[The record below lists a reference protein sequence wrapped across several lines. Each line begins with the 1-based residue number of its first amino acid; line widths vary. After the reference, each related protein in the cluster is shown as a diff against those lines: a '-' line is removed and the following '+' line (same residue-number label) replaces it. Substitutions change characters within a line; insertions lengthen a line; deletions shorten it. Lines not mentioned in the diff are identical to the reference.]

1 MRSLIVCLQLTN
13 TTLYRGCEPQ
23 SASWANKFCKP
34 TGGKK
39 ISLYKLTS
47 INLLITNNTCIK
59 KGNQESNS
67 IIVTQKKEKKC
78 LGVVNYGSKRLKR
91 LKAITHGRV
100 KWKSSIYLCLWT
112 EDNTVKKPIL
122 LNATHRFTAVP
133 HQIPADHMW
142 LKTPAMCPLWRRK

>member
-1 MRSLIVCLQLTN
+1 MRSLIVSLQFTN
-13 TTLYRGCEPQ
+13 MTLYRGWEPQ

-47 INLLITNNTCIK
+47 INLLITNNTRIK
-59 KGNQESNS
+59 KRKSRKQFNYHN
-67 IIVTQKKEKKC
+67 TKKERKY
-78 LGVVNYGSKRLKR
+78 LGVVNYGSKRLER
-91 LKAITHGRV
+91 LKAITHGWV
-100 KWKSSIYLCLWT
+100 KWKPSIYLCLWT

-142 LKTPAMCPLWRRK
+142 LKTPAMCPLGRRR